1 MNLENLWI
9 TKIFN
14 LSSKFGKLRQKR
26 QCTWHYGK
34 WQYPFLL
41 QIHNLF
47 TTVSIEKCPLPHR
60 FIFTKMISLWFIWV
74 AILVCWL
81 EFSDIILLTSNCWQ
95 KCWRGQTVNQS
106 FWLWKSKMW
115 KIVGISNWIMF
126 RTCPACFHLLS
137 DTLRS
142 PPFFVVSVICIEAIP
157 HLNALC
163 YWFCPHIT
171 LSSAIF

>member
-14 LSSKFGKLRQKR
+14 LSSKFWKLRQKR

-47 TTVSIEKCPLPHR
+47 TTVSIEKCPIPHR

-81 EFSDIILLTSNCWQ
+81 EFSDIIKLLIKMLTRTDC
-95 KCWRGQTVNQS
+95 
-106 FWLWKSKMW
+106 KSKFLALKIKNV